1 MVQEKI
7 ADLSLGADSAKPK
20 FIKKGKP
27 KTNNML

>member
-7 ADLSLGADSAKPK
+7 ADLSIGDDSAKPK

-27 KTNNML
+27 NTNKI